1 MGNEL
6 HRFSRV
12 VMDRSSSRRGFTL
25 IEILASM
32 TILVF
37 MVLML
42 TRVYTDGTT
51 AWKTGSRNA
60 NRNMLA
66 RSVMDF
72 MARELSMAAFE
83 FGDGTATQFLS
94 MAYFAD
100 TTPENFG
107 LEGADEI
114 FFVKLNKQPI
124 MNPDPAADAGEKRS
138 AQLIRY
144 YVEHLGKIGALPA
157 LDNAPENPEFRFA
170 LWRDDRHPDSG
181 SFGNTKLPYGLY
193 FNDKG
198 LYWMFSDTDS
208 QNSLPTRPRRTGTI
222 LIDDVRTFEVFAY
235 TSQNGRSA
243 FSWSSF
249 GDPDRLDY
257 LDIYLE
263 TFDERDAEQAALL
276 ASSLGQDHARTVEF
290 VERAVKRNYRRVYLY
305 NKQGMQD
312 KW

>member
-1 MGNEL
+1 MGIDV
-6 HRFSRV
+6 HPFRRV
-12 VMDRSSSRRGFTL
+12 TMKRSSSKQGFTL

-37 MVLML
+37 LVLML
-42 TRVYTDGTT
+42 TRVYTDGTN

-60 NRNMLA
+60 NRNVLA

-72 MARELSMAAFE
+72 MAREMSMAAFE
-83 FGDGTATQFLS
+83 FGNGTSTQFLS

-100 TTPENFG
+100 TTTGNYG

-114 FFVKLNKQPI
+114 FFVKLNKLPLLDA
-124 MNPDPAADAGEKRS
+124 NPAADAGEKRS

-144 YVEHLGKIGALPA
+144 YVEHQGKIGSLPA

-181 SFGNTKLPYGLY
+181 SAGNSALPYGLY
-193 FNDKG
+193 FNDNG
-198 LYWMFSDTDS
+198 LYWMGKTVDD
-208 QNSLPTRPRRTGTI
+208 LPTKPRRTGSI

-243 FSWSSF
+243 YSWSSF

-257 LDIYLE
+257 MDIYLE

-276 ASSLGQDHARTVEF
+276 ASSLGQDHPRTVEF